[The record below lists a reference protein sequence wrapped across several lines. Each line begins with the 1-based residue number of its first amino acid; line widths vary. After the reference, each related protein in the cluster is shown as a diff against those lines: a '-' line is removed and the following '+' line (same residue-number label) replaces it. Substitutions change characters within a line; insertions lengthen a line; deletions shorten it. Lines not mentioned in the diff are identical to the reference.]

1 MAPRVEVQAAAS
13 RGPMWRRESQPLGTK
28 LKPKSFSFWRLQ
40 TSYTTPYYYSKY
52 KIWAIE
58 TKLVNNP
65 LKHNDL

>member
-52 KIWAIE
+52 KI
-58 TKLVNNP
+58 
-65 LKHNDL
+65 